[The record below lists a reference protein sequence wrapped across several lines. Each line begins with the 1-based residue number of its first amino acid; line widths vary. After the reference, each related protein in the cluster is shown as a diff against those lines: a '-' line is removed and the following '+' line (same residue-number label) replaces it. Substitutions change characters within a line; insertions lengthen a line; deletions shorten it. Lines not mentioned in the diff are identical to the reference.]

1 MAKPSDSGVHAS
13 SGALWPLGGVHG
25 GRAAAAHDA
34 AEPGEVSGGASA
46 ANGEEKGE
54 GQGQVDPAPWLH
66 MLVEKLK
73 PQPTQIFNLRWLV

>member
-1 MAKPSDSGVHAS
+1 MFPGFHGSP
-13 SGALWPLGGVHG
+13 SGALRPLGRVHW

-66 MLVEKLK
+66 MVEKLK
-73 PQPTQIFNLRWLV
+73 PQPTRILT